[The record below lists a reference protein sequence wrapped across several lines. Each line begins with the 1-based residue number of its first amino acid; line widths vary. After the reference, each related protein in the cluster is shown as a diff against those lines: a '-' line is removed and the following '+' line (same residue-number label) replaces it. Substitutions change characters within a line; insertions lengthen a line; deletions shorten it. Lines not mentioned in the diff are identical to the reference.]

1 MYTTLGIWIST
12 VSLRSRGGE
21 GLKIFFVILA
31 LFALLIFA
39 VSQTIGLE

>member
-1 MYTTLGIWIST
+1 MHNTRHLELNSEFAEP
-12 VSLRSRGGE
+12 RGE
-21 GLKIFFVILA
+21 ALKIFFVILA

>member
-1 MYTTLGIWIST
+1 VHNTRHLELNSEFAEP
-12 VSLRSRGGE
+12 RGE